1 MREHNMEQKE
11 STLPEDGLHNTE
23 AIYDQIQSV
32 TDIVSERY
40 RLDSHIVT
48 VWRLHLLLYFVLY
61 AVIAII
67 LLIISKSYITIS
79 FGIIACAD
87 IIFRFIRAQFVYDNS
102 SFAFGQED
110 IRFRTGYIFLREV
123 LVPYPRIQHI
133 DIHQGPIER
142 YFNLSSLIIH
152 TAGQSGD
159 SIKIPGLQTEYAEHL
174 RTYLKSFIKSEE
186 EDT

>member
-1 MREHNMEQKE
+1 MEQGE
-11 STLPEDGLHNTE
+11 TIIPDETSQNSS
-23 AIYDQIQSV
+23 AIHEQIQSV
-32 TDIVSERY
+32 MDVVSERY

-48 VWRLHLLLYFVLY
+48 VWRLHLLLYVVLY
-61 AVIAII
+61 AVIAIV
-67 LLIISKSYITIS
+67 LLFTSNFYIITGFSIVI
-79 FGIIACAD
+79 FAEL
-87 IIFRFIRAQFVYDNS
+87 IFRFIRAQFVYDNS

>member
-1 MREHNMEQKE
+1 MEQNE
-11 STLPEDGLHNTE
+11 TTLPEDGLHNTE

-48 VWRLHLLLYFVLY
+48 VWRLHLLLYFVVY

-67 LLIISKSYITIS
+67 LLFFTKPYIYIS
-79 FGIIACAD
+79 FYVIFSVD
-87 IIFRFIRAQFVYDNS
+87 LLFRFVRTQFVYDNS
-102 SFAFGQED
+102 SFAFGKED
-110 IRFRTGYIFLREV
+110 IRFRTGYVFLREV

>member
-1 MREHNMEQKE
+1 MNDEQQSAWDEMSE
-11 STLPEDGLHNTE
+11 SIANDT
-23 AIYDQIQSV
+23 
-32 TDIVSERY
+32 VSDRY
-40 RLDSHIVT
+40 KLDEHIVI
-48 VWRLHLLLYFVLY
+48 VWRLRLLLYIILY

-67 LLIISKSYITIS
+67 LFITSKLLIS
-79 FGIIACAD
+79 IIVCCIFIFD
-87 IIFRFIRAQFVYDNS
+87 LVFRFVRAQFVFNNS
-102 SFAFGQED
+102 SFAFGVED
-110 IRFRTGYIFLREV
+110 IRFKTGYIFLRET

-142 YFNLSSLIIH
+142 YFNLSTLIIH

-159 SIKIPGLQTEYAEHL
+159 SVKIPGLQTEYAEYL

>member
-1 MREHNMEQKE
+1 MEQSDTAMPDN
-11 STLPEDGLHNTE
+11 STQNTE
-23 AIYDQIQSV
+23 AIYDHIQSV
-32 TDIVSERY
+32 QENVSERY
-40 RLDSHIVT
+40 RLDSNIVT
-48 VWRLHLLLYFVLY
+48 VWRLHLILYFILY

-67 LLIISKSYITIS
+67 LLFTSKTIIIISFCIIS
-79 FGIIACAD
+79 IAD
-87 IIFRFIRAQFVYDNS
+87 ILFRFVRAQFVYDNS
-102 SFAFGQED
+102 TFAFGEED